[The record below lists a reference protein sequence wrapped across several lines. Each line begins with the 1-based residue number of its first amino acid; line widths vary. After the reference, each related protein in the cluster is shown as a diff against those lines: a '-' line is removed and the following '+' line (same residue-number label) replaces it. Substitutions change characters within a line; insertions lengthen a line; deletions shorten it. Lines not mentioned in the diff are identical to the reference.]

1 MTNFINPFSIQEVE
15 NMLDALHDAIDE
27 LELNLNTVD
36 DMPEAY
42 EERKNQLD
50 ELSKIVY
57 ILNHIKND
65 QNI

>member
-42 EERKNQLD
+42 QERKNQLD

-57 ILNHIKND
+57 LLIRI
-65 QNI
+65 IY

>member
-57 ILNHIKND
+57 ILNHIKHD
-65 QNI
+65 

>member
-65 QNI
+65 

>member
-50 ELSKIVY
+50 ELTKITY
-57 ILNHIKND
+57 ILNHIKNE
-65 QNI
+65 NN

>member
-50 ELSKIVY
+50 ELSKVVY

-65 QNI
+65 